1 MSTAPDATA
10 RVRIG
15 PITRSERQILRPATG
30 GAQRHGGVA
39 GVFVRLRA
47 RWALFA
53 ATRQTLA
60 QLIVFAILN
69 VGMTV
74 LQLVLMPVSK
84 ALFGMTALVDTG
96 FQALP
101 IGSDYF
107 VFDYAAGPLPDG
119 GGGLAYF
126 LAVQVTLAVAQVLNF
141 FAQRNITFKST
152 SNPWIAAGWYTLAYV
167 VISFGAAALQGLYKG
182 PIYDLLITTWGL
194 GTTGEA
200 IADMTTMLINALI
213 SCAVY
218 FPVFKIIFPSTPAPV
233 VVESRERVTA

>member
-1 MSTAPDATA
+1 MAD
-10 RVRIG
+10 
-15 PITRSERQILRPATG
+15 
-30 GAQRHGGVA
+30 
-39 GVFVRLRA
+39 VFVRLRA

-60 QLIVFAILN
+60 QLIVFAVLN

-74 LQLVLMPVSK
+74 LQLVLMPVAK
-84 ALFGMTALVDTG
+84 ALFGMTPLVDTG
-96 FQALP
+96 FQTLP

-107 VFDYAAGPLPDG
+107 IFDYAAGPLPEG

-152 SNPWIAAGWYTLAYV
+152 SDPWVAAAWYSLAYV
-167 VISFGAAALQGLYKG
+167 VISFGAAALQGLYKA
-182 PIYDLLITTWGL
+182 PIYDLFITVWGL
-194 GTTGEA
+194 GGTGEA
-200 IADMTTMLINALI
+200 IADMATMLINALI

-218 FPVFKIIFPSTPAPV
+218 FPIFKIIFPSDQANVV
-233 VVESRERVTA
+233 VVERESAPV